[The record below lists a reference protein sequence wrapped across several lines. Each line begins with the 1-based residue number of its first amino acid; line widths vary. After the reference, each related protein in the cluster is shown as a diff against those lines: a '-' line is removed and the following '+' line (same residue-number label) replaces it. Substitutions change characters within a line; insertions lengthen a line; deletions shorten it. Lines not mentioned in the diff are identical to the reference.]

1 MRSRYFIFS
10 SDMRLRHFIRL
21 FLTGMSISFIGT
33 LPLGTLNVSAMQISV
48 SDGMK
53 PAFLFAIGAMLV
65 EITYV
70 RISLSAMDWV
80 RRHDRL
86 FRWLERGT
94 LLIIAALAVA
104 SFVAASRPSG
114 TEKHAILSA
123 SMPRFLLGMLMSAV
137 NPLQI
142 PFWFGW
148 SSVLFTRGIL
158 GTGPVDRN
166 IYISGI
172 GIGTCIGFAVF
183 ILGGQW
189 VAERIGDNQRV
200 VHIIVGSLFALTAIL
215 MAGKMMRKGKTG
227 THASGPSGGA
237 H

>member
-1 MRSRYFIFS
+1 
-10 SDMRLRHFIRL
+10 MRLRHFTKL
-21 FLTGMSISFIGT
+21 FITGMSISFMGT

-65 EITYV
+65 EIAYV

-86 FRWLERGT
+86 FRWLERAT
-94 LLIIAALAVA
+94 LAIIAALAVA
-104 SFVAASRPSG
+104 SFIAAGRPSG
-114 TEKHAILSA
+114 AEKHAILSD

-172 GIGTCIGFAVF
+172 GTGTCIGFGVF
-183 ILGGQW
+183 ILGGRW

-200 VHIIVGSLFALTAIL
+200 VHIVVGILFALTAVL
-215 MAGKMMRKGKTG
+215 MAGRMMRKRKTG
-227 THASGPSGGA
+227 AGDAGQSAGG